1 MKVPLSWLRE
11 YVDID
16 LSPGELARKITFAG
30 LEVEG
35 MMYLGLPL
43 PDPSEGIEAK
53 ITGIEWDRER
63 IVVGELVEVLP
74 HPDADRLVLA
84 KVNDGEAVHTV
95 VTGAPN
101 LYDFR
106 GQGPLESTIKVAFA
120 KEGARLYDGHKPGQ
134 VLMKLKKAKIRGV
147 ESSSMICSEKELGIS
162 EEHEGVLFLDPDAP
176 APGTPLADHLGDVV
190 IDIDITP
197 NMSRNASIVGVA
209 REVAALTGKSLRPP
223 RYEAEM
229 TGPATAEKIKIDIRH
244 PELNPRF
251 TATLIEGVDIKPS
264 PYWMQVRLMLA
275 GMRPISNIVDI
286 TNYVMLETGQ
296 PLHAFDYDVL
306 VERSKTAGT
315 GEVPTLITRLPEED
329 ERLETLDGIDRALD
343 DYSILVCDT
352 AGVLS
357 LGGIMGGAESEVSD
371 STRNVLL
378 EVASWEMINI
388 RRTVTRQQLQTSQA
402 GYRFSRGVHA
412 EQSRRANLRAAELMR
427 ELGDGTVGE
436 GIVDVYPAPPEPVV
450 VDFPLSE
457 VERYLGKN
465 DDLDKAEVIRILEAL
480 ELEVVDSGDD
490 GGERLRVTMPDHR
503 TDIGTGTVGIADLVE
518 EIARIYGYER
528 IGTTQISDTIPPQ
541 HGNPDLEQ
549 EEALRDLLVSLG
561 LQEIITY
568 RITSPERE
576 ARLRAAEEGGG
587 TEAGPYVTLANPIT
601 SDRTVMRRSVLAG
614 ALEVAESNIRFGDY
628 LAVFEIGSIYL
639 PVEGER
645 LPEEPRRLVLVATGQ
660 RRGEQ
665 WSEPADDTPMDF
677 YDLKGMVEGMVRG
690 LHLEGVS
697 YAPTEHP
704 AFHPGRVAALRVGEQ
719 EVGVLGELHPQVRTA
734 YSLPDRPVLAADFD
748 YEALLA
754 TAPSRW
760 KAQGIS
766 RYPAIHEDLAV
777 IVDVAM
783 PAATVEEEIRRAGG
797 KRVAQVELFDLYR
810 GEQVEEGKKSLAY
823 RLAYQSDEGT
833 LTDKDA
839 GRIRGKI
846 IKKLEKSLGATLR

>member
-11 YVDID
+11 YVDIE
-16 LSPGELARKITFAG
+16 LTPGELARKITFAG

-53 ITGIEWDRER
+53 VSGIEWDAER
-63 IVVGELVEVLP
+63 IVVGELMKVLP
-74 HPDADRLVLA
+74 HPDAERLVLA
-84 KVNDGEAVHTV
+84 EVNDGNTVHTV

-101 LYDFR
+101 LYDFK
-106 GQGPLESTIKVAFA
+106 GQGPLEPPIKVAFA
-120 KEGARLYDGHKPGQ
+120 KEGAKLYDGHKPGQ

-162 EEHEGVLFLDPDAP
+162 DEHDGVLFLDPDAP
-176 APGTPLADHLGDVV
+176 AAGTPLVDHLGDVV

-197 NMSRNASIVGVA
+197 NMSRNASILGVA
-209 REVAALTGKSLRPP
+209 REVAALTGKTLRPP

-229 TGPATAEKIKIDIRH
+229 TGPPTAEKIRIDIRQ

-251 TATLIEGVDIKPS
+251 TATLVEGVDIKPS

-315 GEVPTLITRLPEED
+315 GEIPTLITRLPEPG
-329 ERLETLDGIDRALD
+329 ERLETLDGVDRELD

-352 AGVLS
+352 AGVSS

-378 EVASWEMINI
+378 EAASWEMINI
-388 RRTVTRQQLQTSQA
+388 RRTVTSQQLQTSQA
-402 GYRFSRGVHA
+402 GYRFSRGVHP

-427 ELGDGTVGE
+427 QLGHGTVGQ
-436 GIVDVYPAPPEPVV
+436 GIVDLYPNPPEPVV

-457 VERYLGKN
+457 VERYLGPN
-465 DDLDKAEVIRILEAL
+465 DELDKAEVIRILKAL
-480 ELEVVDSGDD
+480 EFAVDDR
-490 GGERLRVTMPDHR
+490 GERLAVTMPDHR
-503 TDIGTGTVGIADLVE
+503 TDIGTGAVGIADLIE

-541 HGNPDLEQ
+541 HGNPELEQ

-576 ARLRAAEEGGG
+576 ARLRAAEEGDI
-587 TEAGPYVTLANPIT
+587 TDSGPYVTLANPIT
-601 SDRTVMRRSVLAG
+601 ADRTVMRRSVLAS
-614 ALEVAESNIRFGDY
+614 ALEIAESNVRFGDY
-628 LAVFEIGSIYL
+628 VAIFEIGSIYL

-645 LPEEPRRLVLVATGQ
+645 LPEEPRRLVLVATGP

-677 YDLKGMVEGMVRG
+677 YDLKGMVEGMVAG
-690 LHLEGVS
+690 LHLDDVR
-697 YAPTEHP
+697 YAPTEHIS
-704 AFHPGRVAALRVGEQ
+704 FHPGRVAALQVGEHQ
-719 EVGVLGELHPQVRTA
+719 VGVLGELHPQVRAA
-734 YSLPDRPVLAADFD
+734 YNLPDRPVLAAEF
-748 YEALLA
+748 ALDTLLE

-760 KAQGIS
+760 KAQEIS

-777 IVDVAM
+777 IVDTSV

-810 GEQVEEGKKSLAY
+810 GEQVEAGKKSLAY
-823 RLAYQSDEGT
+823 RLTYQSDEGT

-846 IKKLEKSLGATLR
+846 IKKLEKNLGATLR